1 MNATWS
7 NMKNS
12 TRPYLFEESLGHLT
26 SQASRM
32 ILKRINQELISH
44 EFPITSD
51 QFSTLIYVWNRN
63 GQPQYTLVESLN
75 KDKTTMTRVLAS
87 LESHGLIIRLPGT
100 TDAREKNVFLTEE
113 GSKMMAAV
121 TVIVQDLLDE
131 AMSGIE
137 QADIDVCKTVLRKF
151 YSNLCNM

>member
-1 MNATWS
+1 
-7 NMKNS
+7 MKNS
-12 TRPYLFEESLGHLT
+12 SRPYLFEESLGHLT

-32 ILKRINQELISH
+32 ILKRINQELVNRK
-44 EFPITSD
+44 FPITSD
-51 QFSTLIYVWNRN
+51 QFSTLIYVWNSN

-75 KDKTTMTRVLAS
+75 KDKTTVTRGLAS
-87 LESHGLIIRLPGT
+87 LEALGLVIRLAGT
-100 TDAREKNVFLTEE
+100 SDTREKNVFLTDE

-131 AMSGIE
+131 AMKGIE
-137 QADIDVCKTVLRKF
+137 QADIDVCKSVLRKF